1 MRVWLSICLG
11 ILLVFTMFGIGA
23 LAAPFTPGNLVL
35 TDATN
40 DRVIEVNISGDEP
53 EIVQIITWPLGD
65 TSRRRPLG
73 MAFDPNGTLYVG
85 ITGVPTSATEQV
97 QFPTGRAEVLRIKA
111 DGTQSFHALPGDE
124 IDKITLVSSFNPDE
138 VFVMRNTPLPY
149 PCYMFRVRFS
159 GDEISDITKFTMSSE
174 DENGQVSSHGEALI
188 MPDGRI
194 LIPRHNVSV
203 INVYGPDGG
212 DPIDAI
218 PTERGYVSLAYQE
231 GTDYFLAL
239 VNGQKSVDVIT
250 LDGEAFDLLDFG
262 SLDGIVESWNVNFLG
277 DGSDKFMLAEKTES
291 DPQSQNAVFI
301 YDASDLAGWPIRY
314 LLPLDEPSSLFD
326 FHFVPEPPAPV
337 DDWPLH

>member
-1 MRVWLSICLG
+1 MRFSYIFCVG
-11 ILLVFTMFGIGA
+11 ILWGVSIFGTSV

-40 DRVIEVNISGDEP
+40 DRVIEVDLSGEEP
-53 EIVQIITWPLGD
+53 VVVQTITWPLGD

-97 QFPTGRAEVLRIKA
+97 QYPTGRAEVLRIKR
-111 DGTQSFHALPGDE
+111 DGTLSFHALPGDE

-149 PCYMFRVRFS
+149 PCYMFRVRFTD
-159 GDEISDITKFTMSSE
+159 DEISDITRFTMSSE

-194 LIPRHNVSV
+194 IIPRHNVPE

-212 DPIDAI
+212 DPIDTI
-218 PTERGYVSLAYQE
+218 PTEQGYVSLAYEE
-231 GTDYFLAL
+231 GKDYFLAL
-239 VNGQKSVDVIT
+239 VSGQKSIDMIS
-250 LDGEAFDLLDFG
+250 LDGEVLDFLDFG
-262 SLDGIVESWNVNFLG
+262 SLDGIVESWNVNFVG
-277 DGSDKFMLAEKTES
+277 DGSDQFMLAEKTET
-291 DPQSQNAVFI
+291 DPQSQNTVFV
-301 YDASDLAGWPIRY
+301 YDAAD
-314 LLPLDEPSSLFD
+314 
-326 FHFVPEPPAPV
+326 
-337 DDWPLH
+337 